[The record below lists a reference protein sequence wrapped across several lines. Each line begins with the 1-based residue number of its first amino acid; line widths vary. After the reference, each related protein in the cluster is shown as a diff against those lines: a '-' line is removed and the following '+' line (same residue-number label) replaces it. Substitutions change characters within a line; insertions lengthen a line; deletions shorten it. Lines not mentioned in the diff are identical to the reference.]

1 MNYKFLSASFLVL
14 FLAACCPTKK
24 EMEPIVLNV
33 ADRVFFDFDK
43 SVLRPEGK
51 KVLDDQA
58 EWFKNHPNEHLVIEG
73 HTDVRGS
80 AAYNMKLGQR
90 RADAAR
96 DYLMSKGVSADRIKT
111 VSYGKSRPD
120 VVNAKTPAEHQK
132 NRRAVTV
139 LEPNK

>member
-1 MNYKFLSASFLVL
+1 MNMKLLSSGLVVL

-24 EMEPIVLNV
+24 EEVMEPVVLNV
-33 ADRVFFDFDK
+33 ANKVFFDFDK
-43 SVLRPEGK
+43 STLREEGK
-51 KVLDDQA
+51 KVLNAQA
-58 EWFKNHPNEHLVIEG
+58 EWFKKHPKENVVIEG

-80 AAYNMKLGQR
+80 AEYNMKLGQR

-96 DYLMSKGVSADRIKT
+96 NYLVSKGVSPDRIRT
-111 VSYGKSRPD
+111 VSFGKSRPD

-139 LEPNK
+139 VD